1 MEKPQVMKVKSFLK
15 SIFDPKPK
23 HVNSVYRKP
32 FKKLK
37 KGFQVIEKLNVEE
50 IGTTHN
56 QKRVCSEN
64 HGQNIRKK
72 VRKSKENRLD

>member
-37 KGFQVIEKLNVEE
+37 KGFQVIENF
-50 IGTTHN
+50 
-56 QKRVCSEN
+56 
-64 HGQNIRKK
+64 KK
-72 VRKSKENRLD
+72 IKCGRNWDNS